1 MTDPNTDLTGNKVL
15 DDQAGGKSNDDI
27 DTRTGEE
34 RSFEAT
40 PDRPDLDLVDD
51 TQTGGAVD
59 DSTFH
64 TSTVEANRSIEDGN
78 GVGARELDAQ
88 ADPNEASG
96 ANATQADLDAR
107 ADTSRDNHQTPR
119 GNDAVRD
126 TADNLG
132 GGR

>member
-1 MTDPNTDLTGNKVL
+1 MTTQQTDSTGNKTL
-15 DDQAGGKSNDDI
+15 DEQAGGKANDDI
-27 DTRTGEE
+27 ETRGGAEK
-34 RSFEAT
+34 RSFEAK

-51 TQTGGAVD
+51 TQTGGAVN

-64 TSTVEANRSIEDGN
+64 TSTVEANRSVEQGN

-88 ADPNEASG
+88 ADPNE
-96 ANATQADLDAR
+96 T
-107 ADTSRDNHQTPR
+107 T
-119 GNDAVRD
+119 D